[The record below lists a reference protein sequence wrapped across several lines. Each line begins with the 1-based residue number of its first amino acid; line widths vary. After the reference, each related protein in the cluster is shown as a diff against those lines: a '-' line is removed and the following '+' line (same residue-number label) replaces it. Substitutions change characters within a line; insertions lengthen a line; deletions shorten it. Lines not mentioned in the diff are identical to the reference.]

1 MSIKD
6 KIMNLVK
13 RPKKG
18 TQSEKSRDSLR
29 DIPP

>member
-6 KIMNLVK
+6 KIMSIVK

-18 TQSEKSRDSLR
+18 VQSEKSRDSLR
-29 DIPP
+29 ETPT

>member
-6 KIMNLVK
+6 KIMSMIK

-18 TQSEKSRDSLR
+18 STSEKSRDSLR
-29 DIPP
+29 DIHP

>member
-6 KIMNLVK
+6 KIMSMIK

-18 TQSEKSRDSLR
+18 STSDKSKDSLG
-29 DIPP
+29 DIHP